1 MTLRERTGMLRAMA
15 IGAAIDSAVDA
26 FLEHYDAI
34 MAGSFND
41 GLMEVSSK
49 AEAFKRL
56 KQISNARI
64 FTAQRKTELE
74 VVGRKVLFT
83 ILDEFHAL
91 FVALRACNWDT
102 ETLLKEHGYWTQ
114 LVRAVDLDL
123 RGVTDEY
130 TAAHALT
137 DFVSGMT
144 DRYAIRVRDM
154 ITGQV
159 PS

>member
-1 MTLRERTGMLRAMA
+1 MRAVSTKARTFA
-15 IGAAIDSAVDA
+15 
-26 FLEHYDAI
+26 
-34 MAGSFND
+34 
-41 GLMEVSSK
+41 
-49 AEAFKRL
+49 RL
-56 KQISNARI
+56 KDISNARI

-74 VVGRKVLFT
+74 IVGRQVLFT

-91 FVALRACNWDT
+91 FEALKACDWDSDR
-102 ETLLKEHGYWTQ
+102 LLAPHDYWTK

-123 RGVTDEY
+123 RAVVDDY

-144 DRYAIRVRDM
+144 DRYALRVRDM

>member
-1 MTLRERTGMLRAMA
+1 
-15 IGAAIDSAVDA
+15 
-26 FLEHYDAI
+26 

-91 FVALRACNWDT
+91 FIALRACNWDT